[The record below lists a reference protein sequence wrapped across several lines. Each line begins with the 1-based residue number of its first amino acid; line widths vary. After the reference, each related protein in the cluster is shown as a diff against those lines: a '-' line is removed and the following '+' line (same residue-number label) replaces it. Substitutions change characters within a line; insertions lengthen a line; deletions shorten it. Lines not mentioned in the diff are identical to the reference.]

1 MKESVNKTIDG
12 KDYTF
17 GQFGAEQSIKVLVRL
32 IKLGGPSFAKILS
45 SGKEGVNL
53 LEQNT
58 EDMDISSAIMEF
70 CSRLEEDLVVSTIKE
85 FMTQV
90 IYKAKNNEEGGPVIN
105 IFDAHFSG
113 NIFHMFKVF
122 SAALGVQ
129 YSDFFD
135 AIGGV
140 QGFLQKIIK

>member
-1 MKESVNKTIDG
+1 MRETIEKSIDG

-32 IKLGGPSFAKILS
+32 VKLGGPAVAQMLS
-45 SGKEGVNL
+45 SGKDGVSL

-58 EDMDISSAIMEF
+58 KDMDIGSALMEF
-70 CSRLEEDLVVSTIKE
+70 CGRLEEDLVVNTIKE
-85 FMTQV
+85 FMSQV
-90 IYKAKNNEEGGPVIN
+90 IYKSKGDEAGGPVNN

-122 SAALGVQ
+122 AAALGVQ

-140 QGFLQKIIK
+140 QGLMGKIIK